1 MLRRLLI
8 LTIVAGS
15 TLAAG
20 CVGVVVA
27 AVAAMTGSRAAATD
41 IDRPESAAARTQA
54 LDAAAGWRDVL
65 EAHRAPLLPTPSDT
79 ESAIL
84 VLSGPAAAT
93 APPGDR
99 ARAAAEVEERQRL
112 LVPVLESLG
121 ATVTYRYRVLLNAVA
136 VRVPAGRME
145 ALAALAEVSAVVPVS
160 FLAPAQV
167 GAGSPQAVAPDDGA
181 SATLPAAA
189 GRPLHVALIDTGI
202 DPSHPWLGGGM
213 GPTFPVI
220 GGADLVDRDD
230 DPRTTDPAEAH
241 GTQIASLLLRSPA
254 LAGLPPER
262 VPRLLAYRVV
272 APEPVGGRL
281 RPLARTDRVLAA
293 LERAVDPDGD
303 GATGDGAEVI
313 LLSLAGGIDGA
324 GLDPVAEA
332 LAAADLL
339 GATVVAPAGND
350 GPTFARPGS
359 VGGAAAASTVIAVGG
374 VSAGRSS
381 RTADVEARVGP
392 AAALL
397 GPLPLMG
404 PEPPGQPLPAVV
416 LRTPV
421 GLASGE
427 APEDYRDAAGS
438 SRVRGAIAVVA
449 RGGGSIADK
458 AAQAAAAGA
467 AALAVWDEGG
477 PSSFPAVPGD
487 AGMGIPVVGLG
498 SRQGAAVARLAGLE
512 PGLTVTL
519 RPRPVVP
526 AAAGVASFSS
536 WGPTVDGRQKPDLV
550 APAVAQPA
558 ARPGAGPGGEPLTGT
573 LTGTSAAAAGVA
585 ALAVRLRVERPEL
598 GPGTVHSLLVQAARP
613 LRGVAW
619 QRQGAGLAQAPGSP
633 ALRVE
638 PPIVATEPRDG
649 GAEGAIVLTDLTG
662 TAGRYRVSLETGAG
676 EAPLAD
682 AAVPAGG
689 RARLTL
695 RLPAPGAHGRLVVRD
710 AGSGAVVAVAL
721 AAPSRPARTPPDAIG
736 RPEVRVSSGLAEV
749 LVRLGTRRR
758 VDARVR
764 GAAVFRVRLALLPVA
779 GGPPV
784 PVAGAKQEG
793 SWPAGIYRFLVARR
807 GASGLDVTPGAYRL
821 RVTARG
827 PDGRALRAESRR
839 FTLR

>member
-1 MLRRLLI
+1 VRHVPRAALI
-8 LTIVAGS
+8 
-15 TLAAG
+15 AAG
-20 CVGVVVA
+20 A
-27 AVAAMTGSRAAATD
+27 ALLTAPAAMAATD
-41 IDRPESAAARTQA
+41 VTAVRAQA

-84 VLSGPAAAT
+84 VLSGPPASAAAP
-93 APPGDR
+93 ADR
-99 ARAAAEVEERQRL
+99 ARAAARVEARQRR
-112 LVPVLESLG
+112 LVTVLESLG
-121 ATVTYRYRVLLNAVA
+121 ATVTYRYRVLIDAVA
-136 VRVPAGRME
+136 VRVPAGRLE
-145 ALAALAEVSAVVPVS
+145 ALAALPEVTAVVPVS

-167 GAGSPQAVAPDDGA
+167 AAGAPQPVAPAGAGAPPA
-181 SATLPAAA
+181 PAAA
-189 GRPLHVALIDTGI
+189 GRPLHVALIDAGI

-213 GPTFPVI
+213 GPTFPII

-230 DPRTTDPAEAH
+230 DPRSADPLEAH
-241 GTQIASLLLRSPA
+241 GTEMASLMLRSPA
-254 LAGLPPER
+254 LDGLPPDR

-313 LLSLAGGIDGA
+313 LLGVAGGFEGA
-324 GLDPVAEA
+324 GVDPVARA
-332 LAAADLL
+332 LAAADRV

-359 VGGAAAASTVIAVGG
+359 VGGPAAVPTVIAVGG
-374 VSAGRSS
+374 ASAGLTPRV
-381 RTADVEARVGP
+381 ADVEARVGP
-392 AAALL
+392 AAAVL

-404 PEPPGQPLPAVV
+404 PDPSGDPLPAVV
-416 LRTPV
+416 LRSPA

-427 APEDYRDAAGS
+427 APEDYRDAAGA
-438 SRVRGAIAVVA
+438 SRVRGAVAVVA
-449 RGGGSIADK
+449 RGGGSIGDK

-477 PSSFPAVPGD
+477 PSSFPAVAGD
-487 AGMGIPVVGLG
+487 AGMAIPVVGLG
-498 SRQGAAVARLAGLE
+498 SRQGAALAHLAGLE
-512 PGLTVTL
+512 PGFTVTL
-519 RPRPVVP
+519 RPRPVLP
-526 AAAGVASFSS
+526 AGVGVASFSS

-558 ARPGAGPGGEPLTGT
+558 AWPEAGPAGEPLTGT
-573 LTGTSAAAAGVA
+573 LTGTSAAAAQVA
-585 ALAVRLRVERPEL
+585 ALAVRLRIDRPDL
-598 GPGTVHSLLVQAARP
+598 GPRAVHSLLVQAAKP
-613 LRGVAW
+613 LPGVAW
-619 QRQGAGLAQAPGSP
+619 QRQGAGLAEAPGSP

-638 PPIVATEPRDG
+638 PPIVATRPRRG
-649 GAEGAIVLTDLTG
+649 GAGAAIVLTDLTG
-662 TAGRYRVSLETGAG
+662 TAGRYRVSLQTDGGDTALAG
-676 EAPLAD
+676 

-695 RLPAPGAHGRLVVRD
+695 RLPARGASGRLVVRD
-710 AGSGAVVAVAL
+710 AGSGAV
-721 AAPSRPARTPPDAIG
+721 AAIAPVGPARPAKTPPDTLG
-736 RPEVRVSSGLAEV
+736 RPQVRLSAGLAEV

-764 GAAVFRVRLALLPVA
+764 GAEVHHLRLALLPVA

-793 SWPAGIYRFLVARR
+793 SWPAGTYRFLVARR
-807 GASGLDVTPGAYRL
+807 GGSGLDVAPGAYRL

-827 PDGRALRAESRR
+827 PDGRPLRTVSRR